1 MLARLTV
8 DNFALLKHVD
18 LAFDSRF
25 NVLSGE
31 TGAGKS
37 IIIDAVKLVLG
48 ERANVADIRYQEDY
62 ALVEAVFVMSEGHPV
77 FQTMDVL
84 GLETADQTIV
94 LTRQVRSNGKNV
106 CRVNRQIVTLT
117 QFKTICSQLISIYG
131 QHDYDELGNQ
141 ITRLSLLDELGD
153 AIHQALLLQ
162 VSNAYEQAQRSGK
175 ALKKAMRE
183 SAKLEKEMAAL
194 REAVEELE
202 PLGLQKGEEEELE
215 QRYKQAAHSQ
225 DLYDAAYA
233 VAGILY
239 DAQESVHEML
249 TDALQRLKTVAQ
261 YDEQMKAYTKEL
273 ESALI
278 VVDDTARE
286 LERYRE
292 QVDFD
297 PQNLEKMNQ
306 RLSLLSKLRKKYQMD
321 SDLLVDTLAQWQDKI
336 NGFDNA
342 DAEMAHL
349 KKKYQE
355 DRRIYVGLADQ
366 LHESRESLGKIF
378 SERLV
383 AELADMDMKEVQFRV
398 DLDRFSGDATGTDIA
413 TFMISP
419 NRGMPIRPLYD
430 IASGG
435 EMSRIMLAIKTI
447 LSGKGGIETLIFDE
461 IDTGIGGMVLT
472 TVADKLEELGQHEQV
487 ICVTHAP
494 SIAARADKN
503 FFTKKYVENDMTE
516 THVKEL
522 LTEAEI
528 ISEVARMSGSQDEW
542 QLEHA
547 SRQRAK
553 KKHRE

>member
-18 LAFDSRF
+18 LSFDSRF

-48 ERANVADIRYQEDY
+48 ERANVADIRYNEEY
-62 ALVEAVFVMSEGHPV
+62 ALVEAVFVMTEGHPV
-77 FQTMDVL
+77 FQTIDAL

-94 LTRQVRSNGKNV
+94 LTRQVRSNGKNI

-117 QFKTICSQLISIYG
+117 QFKAICSQLISIYG
-131 QHDYDELGNQ
+131 QHDYDELGTQ
-141 ITRLSLLDELGD
+141 ATRLSLLDEFGD
-153 AIHQALLLQ
+153 ASHQALLLQ
-162 VSNAYEQAQRSGK
+162 VSDAYEQAQRSGK
-175 ALKKAMRE
+175 LLKKAMRE
-183 SAKLEKEMAAL
+183 SARLEKEMATL
-194 REAVEELE
+194 RENVEELE
-202 PLGLQKGEEEELE
+202 PLGLQKGEEEELM
-215 QRYKQAAHSQ
+215 QRYKQAVHSQ

-239 DAQESVHEML
+239 EAQESVHELM
-249 TDALQRLKTVAQ
+249 TDALERLKAVAQ
-261 YDEQMKAYTKEL
+261 YDLQMKAYSKEL

-297 PQNLEKMNQ
+297 PQNLEKLNQ
-306 RLSLLSKLRKKYQMD
+306 RLSLISKLRKKYQMD
-321 SDLLVDTLAQWQDKI
+321 SDSLVSSLAKWQKKL
-336 NGFDNA
+336 NNFDNA
-342 DAEMAHL
+342 DAKIEIL
-349 KKKYQE
+349 KKQYQE
-355 DRRIYVGLADQ
+355 DRHMYMNLAEK
-366 LHESRESLGKIF
+366 LHESRANLGKIF
-378 SERLV
+378 SERMI

-398 DLDRFSGDATGTDIA
+398 DLDRFSGDARGTDIA

-447 LSGKGGIETLIFDE
+447 LSGAGGIETLIFDE

-472 TVADKLEELGQHEQV
+472 TVADKLEELGQREQV

-503 FFTKKYVENDMTE
+503 FFIKKSVENDMTE

-522 LTEAEI
+522 LTEEEI
-528 ISEVARMSGSQDEW
+528 IAEVARMSGSQDEW
-542 QLEHA
+542 QMEHA
-547 SRQRAK
+547 GRQRAQK
-553 KKHRE
+553 KYQI

>member
-1 MLARLTV
+1 M
-8 DNFALLKHVD
+8 
-18 LAFDSRF
+18 
-25 NVLSGE
+25 G
-31 TGAGKS
+31 GA
-37 IIIDAVKLVLG
+37 
-48 ERANVADIRYQEDY
+48 
-62 ALVEAVFVMSEGHPV
+62 
-77 FQTMDVL
+77 T
-84 GLETADQTIV
+84 
-94 LTRQVRSNGKNV
+94 
-106 CRVNRQIVTLT
+106 
-117 QFKTICSQLISIYG
+117 
-131 QHDYDELGNQ
+131 
-141 ITRLSLLDELGD
+141 
-153 AIHQALLLQ
+153 HQALLLQ

-342 DAEMAHL
+342 DAEMARL

-366 LHESRESLGKIF
+366 LHESREPWGKSLC
-378 SERLV
+378 ERLV

-447 LSGKGGIETLIFDE
+447 LSGKGG
-461 IDTGIGGMVLT
+461 
-472 TVADKLEELGQHEQV
+472 H
-487 ICVTHAP
+487 
-494 SIAARADKN
+494 RN
-503 FFTKKYVENDMTE
+503 FN
-516 THVKEL
+516 L
-522 LTEAEI
+522 
-528 ISEVARMSGSQDEW
+528 R
-542 QLEHA
+542 
-547 SRQRAK
+547 
-553 KKHRE
+553 